1 MLLLSILS
9 ITGLVAS
16 ATAASTQPAAAPC
29 PDTGM
34 PFNIT
39 ALNGVDGES
48 VLECWQ
54 LENQFRLT
62 SRSGIAGSQSLFMG
76 DLTNGTY
83 NIIPARY
90 DGDFNNAPAFQYV
103 FCLAFCASFLSGSL
117 LILSY

>member
-1 MLLLSILS
+1 MMRLFLLSLFS
-9 ITGLVAS
+9 FSALAAA
-16 ATAASTQPAAAPC
+16 ATATAEVAC
-29 PDTGM
+29 PDPSPGL

-54 LENQFRLT
+54 LDNQFRLT

-76 DLTNGTY
+76 ALTNGTY

-90 DGDFNNAPAFQYV
+90 DGGFHNAPAFQ
-103 FCLAFCASFLSGSL
+103 CASLCLYL
-117 LILSY
+117 L